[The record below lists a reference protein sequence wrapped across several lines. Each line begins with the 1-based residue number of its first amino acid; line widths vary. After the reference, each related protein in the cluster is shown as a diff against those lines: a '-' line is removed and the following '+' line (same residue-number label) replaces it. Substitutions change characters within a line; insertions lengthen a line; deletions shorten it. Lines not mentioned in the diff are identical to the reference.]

1 MGVDMLISRVGQCVI
16 FVCVPLRAE
25 GKIKTSASSRTC
37 HVLSNQT
44 VKSDFTDILPWLQSP
59 PAPPPVLRRSQLLV
73 GSAHYLQNSNGIIR
87 YLTVRISDTATAVHK
102 LWCGLH
108 CWNMLVFP
116 TPVTVGSC
124 QKLTISCSMY
134 QEILHR
140 MEILGPLCHCGVL
153 HKMCVQSD

>member
-1 MGVDMLISRVGQCVI
+1 MGVDMSISRVGQCVI

-37 HVLSNQT
+37 NVLSNQT
-44 VKSDFTDILPWLQSP
+44 VKSDFTDILPSLQSP

-87 YLTVRISDTATAVHK
+87 YLTVQISDMATAVHK

-108 CWNMLVFP
+108 CWNMLVFRQLLP
-116 TPVTVGSC
+116 LSHARNSPSAVPCTKRYFTEWKFLALSVTVEFC
-124 QKLTISCSMY
+124 TK
-134 QEILHR
+134 
-140 MEILGPLCHCGVL
+140 
-153 HKMCVQSD
+153 CVQSD